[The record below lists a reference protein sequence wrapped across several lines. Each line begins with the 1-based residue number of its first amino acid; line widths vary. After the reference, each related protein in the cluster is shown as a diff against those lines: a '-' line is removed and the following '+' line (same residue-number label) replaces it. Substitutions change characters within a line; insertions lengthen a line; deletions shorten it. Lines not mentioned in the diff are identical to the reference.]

1 MQLYF
6 LLRSLVPGQQIQIES
21 GNYRSWGYYL
31 AKIKTVD
38 KTIHHKNSFISS
50 MASFKTNWR
59 KKWKVTF
66 LRTIYFLNKIYSR
79 LPGRKLKF
87 QEMWYETY
95 CQLFVPVLVC
105 EHVLLHIFKGKISY
119 FTSREAKCLVVSDVS
134 AWITSEYEVFSGNRL
149 GPLKTLGLF
158 YLPLFCSCR
167 SSPTPHEVFFTEK
180 IKIPLLDN
188 SHAMNLK
195 DKYFLL

>member
-21 GNYRSWGYYL
+21 GNYGSWGNYL

-59 KKWKVTF
+59 KNEKS
-66 LRTIYFLNKIYSR
+66 L
-79 LPGRKLKF
+79 LKD
-87 QEMWYETY
+87 
-95 CQLFVPVLVC
+95 
-105 EHVLLHIFKGKISY
+105 HIFPKQNLFEAAWKKVEISGNVVRDILSIICSCFGLWACSFAHFQRNFLKISY

-158 YLPLFCSCR
+158 CLPLFCSCM
-167 SSPTPHEVFFTEK
+167 E
-180 IKIPLLDN
+180 
-188 SHAMNLK
+188 
-195 DKYFLL
+195 